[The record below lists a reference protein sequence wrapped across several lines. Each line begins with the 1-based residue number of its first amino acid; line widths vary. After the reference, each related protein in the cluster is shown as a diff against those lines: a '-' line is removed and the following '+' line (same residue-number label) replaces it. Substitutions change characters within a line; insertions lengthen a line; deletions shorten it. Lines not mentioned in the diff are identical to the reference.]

1 MEQKQGLREAIMGL
15 KHGKYIY
22 VKRSD
27 GWYVKV
33 RVLNI
38 RFGKK
43 QEGIDV
49 NNPTRYIV
57 TSVKTKVPPISA
69 IVLNEDALPQ
79 PVREALHGV

>member
-1 MEQKQGLREAIMGL
+1 MGL

-43 QEGIDV
+43 QEEGIDV

-57 TSVKTKVPPISA
+57 TGFKTKVPPITA
-69 IVLNEDALPQ
+69 IVISEDALPQ
-79 PVREALHGV
+79 PVRSLINEV

>member
-1 MEQKQGLREAIMGL
+1 MGL

-33 RVLNI
+33 RVLNV

-43 QEGIDV
+43 QGEGVDAS
-49 NNPTRYIV
+49 NPTRYIV
-57 TSVKTKVPPISA
+57 TGSKTRIPPVHAVVVEEEA
-69 IVLNEDALPQ
+69 IPQ
-79 PVREALHGV
+79 PVRSSLYEV